1 MRLKPSEAR
10 IVNQIRG
17 MQKGRIIID
26 KAAEGDLRITTR
38 QTLPG
43 RPQEAQ
49 PVTREQLR
57 RLRD

>member
-38 QTLPG
+38 QHLSHQ
-43 RPQEAQ
+43 PQEATQ
-49 PVTREQLR
+49 ATGPVRRQLR
-57 RLRD
+57 D

>member
-38 QTLPG
+38 QKLPG
-43 RPQEAQ
+43 RPQETAQ
-49 PVTREQLR
+49 ATGQVRRQLR
-57 RLRD
+57 D